1 MTTLAQTLRG
11 RARRGAPG
19 RDGRGRGSWGR
30 GSWGRRASGGRNRGR
45 QEAPARLAGGTLT
58 GTMLAARLA
67 LRRSRWFWLV
77 WVLALTALLP
87 ATASAYT
94 ELVPAGPVGRATV
107 AALEGN
113 PTMRAML
120 GPPYDLLTAG
130 GFTMWRVG
138 TFVAAAAAMMAALGV
153 IRATRAEE
161 DDGRVELLR
170 AGAIGRHAPLAG
182 ALVVAFGGCGVLAAL
197 VAATM
202 AAAAPPTAG
211 ALATGLGIG
220 LVGAVW
226 AGVGAVGAQLA
237 ASARSARF
245 IALGA
250 LGAAYA
256 LRAVADGAS
265 DDSSWTPL
273 RWLSPVEWAAL
284 TRPYAEERWWVL
296 LLPLALTGVL
306 TAAAFALESRRD
318 HGAGLRPPRPGPAR
332 ADTGVFGLTGVES
345 LVRRLERPAI
355 LGWGLGLTL
364 FALVI
369 GTLTGTIG
377 ELLADNPQLADLFRR
392 MGQGEGVLRDT
403 YYATMLGILVVVVA
417 IFAATLILRVR
428 QEEDN
433 GHLELLG
440 STATSRSRLLLAHV
454 VPALVAPTLL
464 FVACGA
470 LLAVAAAADGGGPG
484 LVGQL
489 AWAALALAPG
499 LWLTVGVGTALVG
512 WAPRLTPLLW
522 ALLGWSL
529 FATWVG
535 DLLDLPRVLLDA
547 TPFAALPRLPAEAM
561 AWGPVAAETALAAAL
576 IGLGLLGWRRR
587 DLGRG

>member
-1 MTTLAQTLRG
+1 MTTLARLKALHAGT
-11 RARRGAPG
+11 RRGA
-19 RDGRGRGSWGR
+19 RGRNGR
-30 GSWGRRASGGRNRGR
+30 NWGRRHRGR
-45 QEAPARLAGGTLT
+45 HEAPPRLAGGTLT

-87 ATASAYT
+87 VTASAYA
-94 ELVPAGPVGRATV
+94 ELVPAGPVGQTTV
-107 AALEGN
+107 TALQHN

-161 DDGRVELLR
+161 EDGRVELLR

-182 ALVVAFGGCGVLAAL
+182 ALVVALGACGVLAAL
-197 VAATM
+197 VTATM
-202 AAAAPPTAG
+202 AAAAPPITG
-211 ALATGLGIG
+211 ALGTGLGIG

-226 AGVGAVGAQLA
+226 AGVGAVGAQIA

-245 IALGA
+245 TALGA
-250 LGAAYA
+250 LGAAYV
-256 LRAVADGAS
+256 LRAVADGAG
-265 DDSSWTPL
+265 DDSPLTRL

-284 TRPYAEERWWVL
+284 TRPYAGERWWVL
-296 LLPLALTGVL
+296 LLPVALTGVL
-306 TAAAFALESRRD
+306 TAVAFALESRRD
-318 HGAGLRPPRPGPAR
+318 HGAGLRASRPGPAR
-332 ADTGVFGLTGVES
+332 AGTGVLGLTGVES

-355 LGWGLGLTL
+355 LGWALGMSL

-369 GTLTGTIG
+369 GTLAGTVD
-377 ELLADNPQLADLFRR
+377 ELLADNPRLAELFRR
-392 MGQGEGVLRDT
+392 MGQGAEVLRDT
-403 YYATMLGILVVVVA
+403 YYATILGILVVVLA
-417 IFAATLILRVR
+417 IFAAALILRVR

-454 VPALVAPTLL
+454 VPALVAPTVV

-470 LLAVAAAADGGGPG
+470 LLAVAAAVGGGGLG

-489 AWAALALAPG
+489 AGAALALAPG

-512 WAPRLTPLLW
+512 WVPQLTPLLW
-522 ALLGWSL
+522 GLLGWSL

-535 DLLDLPRVLLDA
+535 GLLDLPQVLLDA
-547 TPFAALPRLPAEAM
+547 TPFAALPRLPGEAM
-561 AWGPVAAETALAAAL
+561 AWGPVVAETVLAAAL